1 MSEIGFS
8 QIPANTLVPFF
19 YAEFDGGTS
28 PANENQNSLII
39 ANTVTAQPAV
49 PVYCPSVAQA
59 IALCGAGSLVAA
71 MVEAYLSKD
80 SAAPLY
86 ILPLAD
92 DGAGVAAIGSLSFTG
107 PATAAGTLA
116 LYIAGQAVP
125 VAVTSGMTA
134 TQLATAVIAAIN
146 GWKSANGVAL
156 PVTAAVD
163 GTHAY
168 QVNLTANNKGTHGNS
183 IDLRLNYFGAQ
194 GGEATPVGITLAIT
208 AMATGA
214 TDPSLAGLDAILGDT
229 NYDFIAH
236 PWSTTAQLNSLQTLM
251 AGRWAF
257 NRQVYGHTWGAKMD
271 ADATGATNLTFGATR
286 NDPHAEVT
294 SYEPAPSAP
303 WVVAAGFMAAGALA
317 LRADPNR
324 PIQTLGITGP
334 LPPPVTARY
343 TWATK
348 NALLA
353 AGMAL
358 MDYNA
363 DGTCKILRAVTTY
376 QKNPAGVPDAS
387 YRDTETLY
395 GLMYFIRRMK
405 AAVSIAYP
413 RAKLA
418 DDGTNF
424 GAGVTFTK
432 GLADQPI
439 ATPNGV
445 RAVLVAEYDRMVT
458 EGLVEDTATFALG
471 LRVQRNSEDDSR
483 LDILLDPIIVSGL
496 RVVAAAVRFSLS
508 DASALAA

>member
-1 MSEIGFS
+1 MPEIGFS
-8 QIPANTLVPFF
+8 QIPGNTLVPFF
-19 YAEFDGGTS
+19 YAEFDGGVS

-49 PVYCPSVAQA
+49 PVYCPTIAQA
-59 IALCGAGSLVAA
+59 IALCGAGSLVTA

-92 DGAGVAAIGSLSFTG
+92 DGAGVAATGNLSFTG

-116 LYIAGQAVP
+116 LYIAGQSVP
-125 VAVTSGMTA
+125 VAVTAAMTA
-134 TQLATAVIAAIN
+134 AQLATAVIAAITA
-146 GWKSANGVAL
+146 WKSANGVFL

-163 GTHAY
+163 GVNNF
-168 QVNLTANNKGTHGNS
+168 QVNLTARNKGTPGNS
-183 IDLRLNYFGAQ
+183 IDLRLNYRGPQ
-194 GGEATPVGITLAIT
+194 GGEATPAGINVAVTP
-208 AMATGA
+208 MANGA
-214 TDPSLAGLDAILGDT
+214 TDPSLATLDGILGDT
-229 NYDFIAH
+229 NYDFIGH
-236 PWSTTAQLNSLQTLM
+236 PWSSAAQLNSLQTLM
-251 AGRWAF
+251 ASRWAF
-257 NRQVYGHTWGAKMD
+257 NRQVYGHTWAAKMD
-271 ADATGATNLTFGATR
+271 ADATGATNLAFGATR

-294 SYEPAPSAP
+294 SYEPAPAAP
-303 WVVAAGFMAAGALA
+303 WVVAAGFMASGAIS

-324 PIQTLGITGP
+324 PLQTLGVTGP
-334 LPPPVTARY
+334 LAPPMTARY

-424 GAGVTFTK
+424 GAGTTFTN

-445 RAVLVAEYDRMVT
+445 RSVLIAEYDRMVD
-458 EGLVEDTATFALG
+458 EGIVEDTATFARG
-471 LRVQRNSEDDSR
+471 LKVQRNSEDDSR
-483 LDILLDPIIVSGL
+483 LDILLDPIVVSGL
-496 RVVAAAVRFSLS
+496 RIVAVAVRFALS
-508 DASALAA
+508 DASAQAA